1 MKVINYRFPQ
11 KTNSIHRTAVALG
24 FFDGMHVGHRE
35 LIALLVKRSHEL
47 GLIPCVMTFTQ
58 NLSESKK
65 VQSLLYNTEDKL
77 KIFESLGVE
86 MVFLTDFDSIS
97 SLSAS
102 EFISEV
108 LIDAFGAELALS
120 GYNFRFGKG
129 ASANASDLVSLMRNS
144 GKNAEVL
151 EEQSML
157 GAPISAT
164 RIRGLMHNLC
174 LDEANKLLGTPYFI
188 RGVVERGLGLG
199 KAYGFP
205 TVNIPISDS
214 SPLTVGVYRTAV
226 RIGNKLYTGI
236 TNVGTCPTIEERAVH
251 AETLIADFDK
261 EIYGEE
267 IYVYFLGYI
276 RDERKFD
283 TVEQLRDQIY
293 KDKEIAIKENGD
305 LSWLETGL
313 SLQ

>member
-1 MKVINYRFPQ
+1 MEVINYPFP
-11 KTNSIHRTAVALG
+11 KKPNSIHHTAVALG
-24 FFDGMHVGHRE
+24 FFDGVHVGHRE
-35 LIALLVKRSHEL
+35 LIELLVKRSHEL
-47 GLIPCVMTFTQ
+47 GLIPCVMTFTE
-58 NLSESKK
+58 NLSISKK

-86 MVFLTDFDSIS
+86 KVFLTDFNSIS

-102 EFISEV
+102 EFISNV
-108 LIDAFGAELALS
+108 LIDNFGAELALS

-129 ASANASDLVSLMRNS
+129 ASASASDLVSLMKNS

-151 EEQSML
+151 KEQSML

-164 RIRGLMHNLC
+164 RIRELMHDLR
-174 LDEANKLLGTPYFI
+174 LDEANKLLGTPYFVHGI
-188 RGVVERGLGLG
+188 VERGLGLG

-205 TVNIPISDS
+205 TVNIPISGN
-214 SPLTVGVYRTAV
+214 SPLVNGVYRTAV

-236 TNVGTCPTIEERAVH
+236 TNIGTCPTVEERAVH

-276 RDERKFD
+276 RNEQKFD

-293 KDKEIAIKENGD
+293 TDKEIAIKENGD